1 MRVNF
6 LTNIILQIITLY
18 CVQMIIIIFTL
29 NFLFRVMSMSI
40 YRIVISSSMVAHF
53 PYQYYVY
60 SDWFWSL
67 CTIITNCVTSASF
80 TLSVSRSL
88 SIQHPPIFAALSS
101 HGRTVDHIVVMILC
115 SIRKI
120 NIQLH
125 VLVSRNQCNYGHLS
139 FYFTVDVVEYIF
151 NII

>member
-1 MRVNF
+1 M
-6 LTNIILQIITLY
+6 TNIILQIITLY
-18 CVQMIIIIFTL
+18 VLCSNGYNYFYIECSASCGVWVSVVYTH
-29 NFLFRVMSMSI
+29 
-40 YRIVISSSMVAHF
+40 IVSSSMAAHF
-53 PYQYYVY
+53 PYRYHVY

-67 CTIITNCVTSASF
+67 CTIIVNCVTSAGF
-80 TLSVSRSL
+80 TPSVSRSL
-88 SIQHPPIFAALSS
+88 SVQHPPIFVALSS
-101 HGRTVDHIVVMILC
+101 HGRTVGHIVVMILC

-125 VLVSRNQCNYGHLS
+125 VLVSRNQCNYGHLP